1 MIMNTTIQN
10 TARATAFFLCGAIAL
25 CTLQMTARASS
36 DGPASQKVSYA
47 DLDISKP
54 AGAKVLYGRIVAAA
68 RHVCAL
74 DGNRDLGSLQWVNQC
89 TDLAIDKAVKDVGSP
104 ALSALRP
111 KAVMHFASN

>member
-1 MIMNTTIQN
+1 MNTTIQN
-10 TARATAFFLCGAIAL
+10 TARAAALFLCGAIAL
-25 CTLQMTARASS
+25 CTLQMTARASD
-36 DGPASQKVSYA
+36 DGLPTQKVSYA

-74 DGNRDLGSLQWVNQC
+74 SGYRDLGSMQWTNQC
-89 TDLAIDKAVKDVGSP
+89 TDRAIDKAVKDVGSP

-111 KAVMHFASN
+111 NAVIHYASN